1 MIKPHAPPGR
11 RLYAIGDIH
20 GRLDLLERLMFTIR
34 KDNARREPA
43 STTIVVLGDI
53 IDRGPQSAE
62 IVRRFQRYTEANDR
76 FIVLRGNHEEMML
89 QSLSGD
95 LRALQAWMRFGGD
108 ETLRS
113 WGVPVDQLA
122 SRPPREMA
130 AAAARAV
137 SPAELDWLAARPFS
151 YRAGDYLFV
160 HAGVRPGVALSEQDP
175 QDLLW
180 VSRDFTDSEADHGAV
195 VVHGHTIEED
205 GPVFRSN
212 RIGLDTGA
220 YRSGRLTALG
230 LEDDDQWTLSAIL
243 NRGADREQPVE
254 AWAS

>member
-1 MIKPHAPPGR
+1 MIKPQAPPGR

-20 GRLDLLERLMFTIR
+20 GRLDLLERLMAEIR
-34 KDNARREPA
+34 KDSARRAPA
-43 STTIVVLGDI
+43 AATIIVLGDI

-62 IVRRFQRYTEANDR
+62 IVRRLRRYTEASDR

-113 WGVPVDQLA
+113 WGVPVDALA
-122 SRPPREMA
+122 AGLPSEMA

-137 SPAELDWLAARPFS
+137 SPAELDWLAARPLS

-160 HAGVRPGVALSEQDP
+160 HAGVRPGVALAEQDP
-175 QDLLW
+175 SDLLW
-180 VSRDFTDSEADHGAV
+180 ISHDFTDSDADHGAV
-195 VVHGHTIEED
+195 IVHGHTIEDE
-205 GPVFRSN
+205 GPVLRPN

-230 LEDDDQWTLSAIL
+230 LEGDHQWTLSAAL
-243 NRGADREQPVE
+243 APGLDREQPIS